1 MTVLTLP
8 VNFHNWRPEYRD
20 ANVLSNHE
28 GQTVKSDRE
37 NQKINWFS
45 LIEWAPHRKSYG
57 DDAVSLI
64 EQHISYTFIITF
76 QAVTMTE
83 K

>member
-28 GQTVKSDRE
+28 RQTVKSDRE

-45 LIEWAPHRKSYG
+45 LIEWAPRGKSYG

-64 EQHISYTFIITF
+64 EQHKSYAFIITF